1 MKKIFLLWIGLMLL
15 TAGCSSNAG
24 VDPHLTQEEILELQ
38 LMHVNTIVGKWNIR
52 RDSKSFAY
60 TNNCQLVSIEFTEEG
75 KYILKLSYDDTDGP
89 EEVYFRGLYFI
100 VFNSDSTTEVA
111 VDRVLLMNDDYT
123 QESTLPATGQIAT
136 LTNISIESDTG
147 IAFDLSLG
155 SATDAVCNTQNPL
168 SIQAAKEAEI
178 APDAPE
184 GSNGQLLL
192 REWRLIDLT
201 VTVPSETEGSSVY
214 CQFLADQFAY
224 YCLEE
229 NGESSTETCV
239 QPYTL
244 TFTFTGYGTYLVTV
258 FDIDLNPIDYIE
270 GQWRWQ
276 ADSSAYD
283 RFEVIDTG
291 IDWADAT
298 QEDIQELSIHTLS
311 EDLFQVD
318 EQSALDAPD
327 GSEVSVL
334 LRYFFQTADQPI
346 PANSCGD
353 LNDYLEE

>member
-1 MKKIFLLWIGLMLL
+1 MKKIFLLGIFLIL
-15 TAGCSSNAG
+15 AACSSNAG
-24 VDPHLTQEEILELQ
+24 VDPHLTQEEILEQQ
-38 LMHVNTIVGKWNIR
+38 LRQVNTIVGKWKIR

-60 TNNCQLVSIEFTEEG
+60 TNSCQLVSIEFTEEG
-75 KYILKLSYDDTDGP
+75 KFILKLSYEDTDGS

-100 VFNSDSTTEVA
+100 AFNPDTTTEVS
-111 VDRVLLMNDDYT
+111 VDRVLLMTDDYT
-123 QESTLPATGQIAT
+123 QGASLPETGQIAT
-136 LTNISIESDTG
+136 LTDISIESDTG

-155 SATDAVCNTQNPL
+155 SATDAVCNTQDPL

-201 VTVPSETEGSSVY
+201 VTLPSETEGSSVY

-229 NGESSTETCV
+229 NGESTTDTCV
-239 QPYTL
+239 QPHTM
-244 TFTFTGYGTYLVTV
+244 TFTFTGYGTYLITV
-258 FDIDLNPIDYIE
+258 FDIDLNPIDYME

-276 ADSSAYD
+276 PDSSSFE
-283 RFEVIDTG
+283 RFQVIDTEE
-291 IDWADAT
+291 DWTSAT
-298 QEDIQELSIHTLS
+298 AEDIQDLSIHRLS
-311 EDLFQVD
+311 EDIFQVD
-318 EQSALDAPD
+318 EQSSMDAPD
-327 GSEVSVL
+327 GSEVTVL

-353 LNDYLEE
+353 LNDYLED